1 MSEQLKDH
9 DSNIKATKWDDLS
22 EVGFAGEE
30 QTSPERSLL
39 ESETQEKIKNN
50 PGAKKALRRLIIG
63 AVAALTLFTGNT
75 IKNHEVAKEI
85 SAENEE
91 KMHMP
96 PIDAEGCIANLDNF
110 FDGDGDEDLVWTQN
124 INMRDGTT
132 FEVTDE
138 NVDDI
143 NAEWGYDVVDGV
155 NISWQTD
162 RGDVYTVI
170 DEDGDGY
177 WNQAAKFSPETG
189 ESQSVDLEH
198 TPIYSR
204 YDEPVVENEDS
215 GDMMAPPSTTK
226 FLTSSSIE
234 SFFTK

>member
-1 MSEQLKDH
+1 MSEQLKGH

-91 KMHMP
+91 K
-96 PIDAEGCIANLDNF
+96 CICHQLMLRAVSLTLIIF
-110 FDGDGDEDLVWTQN
+110 S
-124 INMRDGTT
+124 M
-132 FEVTDE
+132 
-138 NVDDI
+138 
-143 NAEWGYDVVDGV
+143 AM
-155 NISWQTD
+155 
-162 RGDVYTVI
+162 
-170 DEDGDGY
+170 
-177 WNQAAKFSPETG
+177 AAK
-189 ESQSVDLEH
+189 
-198 TPIYSR
+198 I
-204 YDEPVVENEDS
+204 
-215 GDMMAPPSTTK
+215 
-226 FLTSSSIE
+226 
-234 SFFTK
+234 